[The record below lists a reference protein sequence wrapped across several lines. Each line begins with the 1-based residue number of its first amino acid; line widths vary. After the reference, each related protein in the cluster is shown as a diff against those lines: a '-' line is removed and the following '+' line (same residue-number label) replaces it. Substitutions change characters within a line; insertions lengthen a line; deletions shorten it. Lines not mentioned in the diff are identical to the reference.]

1 MKDKKSPKPSPKPTP
16 KQLPTL
22 DNLDSILRGVDL
34 WEVDKP
40 PEVVAKGRRE
50 RRPCLYYKAWRD
62 KHSRNLNGVRNKQVW
77 NFGAE

>member
-22 DNLDSILRGVDL
+22 DDIEKILKGRDL

-40 PEVVAKGRRE
+40 PEVVEKGRRE
-50 RRPCLYYKAWRD
+50 RRPWLYYKAWRD
-62 KHSRNLNGVRNKQVW
+62 KHSRNL
-77 NFGAE
+77 E

>member
-1 MKDKKSPKPSPKPTP
+1 MKDKKSPKPSLKPTP

-22 DNLDSILRGVDL
+22 DDIEKILKGRDL

-50 RRPCLYYKAWRD
+50 RRPWLYYKAWRD
-62 KHSRNLNGVRNKQVW
+62 KHSRNL
-77 NFGAE
+77 E

>member
-1 MKDKKSPKPSPKPTP
+1 MKNKKPSNPAPKPTP

-22 DNLDSILRGVDL
+22 DDPERILRGVDL

-50 RRPCLYYKAWRD
+50 RRPWLT
-62 KHSRNLNGVRNKQVW
+62 
-77 NFGAE
+77 

>member
-1 MKDKKSPKPSPKPTP
+1 MKGKKSPKTSPKPTP

-22 DNLDSILRGVDL
+22 SDLDRILRGVDL

-50 RRPCLYYKAWRD
+50 RRPWLYYKAWRD
-62 KHSRNLNGVRNKQVW
+62 KHSRNL
-77 NFGAE
+77 E

>member
-1 MKDKKSPKPSPKPTP
+1 MKNKKPSNTVSKPTP

-22 DNLDSILRGVDL
+22 SDLDRILRGVDL

-50 RRPCLYYKAWRD
+50 RRPWLYYKAWRD
-62 KHSRNLNGVRNKQVW
+62 KHSRNL
-77 NFGAE
+77 E

>member
-1 MKDKKSPKPSPKPTP
+1 MKDKKSPKLSQKPTP

-22 DNLDSILRGVDL
+22 SDLDRILRGVDL

-50 RRPCLYYKAWRD
+50 RRPWLYYKAWRD
-62 KHSRNLNGVRNKQVW
+62 KHSRNL
-77 NFGAE
+77 E

>member
-1 MKDKKSPKPSPKPTP
+1 MKDKKSPKSSPKPTP

-22 DNLDSILRGVDL
+22 NDLDRVLRGVDL

-50 RRPCLYYKAWRD
+50 RRPWLYYKAWRD
-62 KHSRNLNGVRNKQVW
+62 KHSRNL
-77 NFGAE
+77 E